1 MKNVE
6 YHFTDRITVHLR
18 WLTDAPPRKANLTGF
33 LQSERIRTLELPL
46 RSTRQNSN
54 GKGAENE
61 LS

>member
-1 MKNVE
+1 M
-6 YHFTDRITVHLR
+6 
-18 WLTDAPPRKANLTGF
+18 LTDAPPRKANLTGF